1 MNTLFYKTYEDNF
14 INLKLIIKVLKMFW
28 RYLQNMFMAKK
39 NNFEVSLN
47 NILQQGSN
55 ISFIKIKITR
65 RASLL
70 QSWASSA
77 HLKLEVECNIF

>member
-39 NNFEVSLN
+39 
-47 NILQQGSN
+47 I
-55 ISFIKIKITR
+55 I
-65 RASLL
+65 
-70 QSWASSA
+70 
-77 HLKLEVECNIF
+77 LKLALITSYNKAQI